1 MGVSTAPNWIAM
13 LGEFYQKYAKPIAKV
28 WFFLK
33 LLAVLAALG
42 VALIYATNATRLEA
56 IKSVKDDFTAI
67 STMHGELIQRTEPV
81 ISSTFT
87 ENVTPSQNELI
98 EVRESAAR
106 LLAALSGFEAPN
118 DDLRDA
124 REAYRRVI
132 ERLLGSINAYDGS
145 IESYK
150 NFQNASVGVVNKGGE
165 LRATVEE
172 FTSSTW
178 TSFWGAL

>member
-1 MGVSTAPNWIAM
+1 MGVLTAPNLITKLEKFFQKHAKAIARC
-13 LGEFYQKYAKPIAKV
+13 

-33 LLAVLAALG
+33 VLTVLVGLG

-56 IKSVKDDFTAI
+56 INSVEDDFTAI
-67 STMHGELIQRTEPV
+67 ASMHGELLQRTELV
-81 ISSTFT
+81 ISSTFV
-87 ENVTPSQNELI
+87 ENAPPSKDELI
-98 EVRESAAR
+98 EVRKSAVR

-118 DDLRDA
+118 DDLRNA

-150 NFQNASVGVVNKGGE
+150 HFQNASVEVANTGGE
-165 LRATVEE
+165 LRATVED

>member
-1 MGVSTAPNWIAM
+1 MGVLTAPDLIAK
-13 LGEFYQKYAKPIAKV
+13 LGDFFQKYAKPLARV

-33 LLAVLAALG
+33 VLTVLAGLGIAL
-42 VALIYATNATRLEA
+42 VYATNATRLEA

-67 STMHGELIQRTEPV
+67 ASMHGKLLQHTEPV
-81 ISSTFT
+81 ISSTFAET
-87 ENVTPSQNELI
+87 APPSQKELTEI
-98 EVRESAAR
+98 RESAAS

-145 IESYK
+145 IESYTA
-150 NFQNASVGVVNKGGE
+150 FQNASVEVANTGGE
-165 LRATVEE
+165 LRATVED

>member
-1 MGVSTAPNWIAM
+1 M
-13 LGEFYQKYAKPIAKV
+13 LGEFFQKYAKPIARV

-33 LLAVLAALG
+33 VLAVLAGVG

-56 IKSVKDDFTAI
+56 ISSVKDDFTAI
-67 STMHGELIQRTEPV
+67 SLRHGELLQRTEPL
-81 ISSTFT
+81 ISSTFA
-87 ENVTPSQNELI
+87 ENVTPSPNDLI
-98 EVRESAAR
+98 EVRESAAS
-106 LLAALSGFEAPN
+106 LLAALSGFEAPS

-150 NFQNASVGVVNKGGE
+150 DFQNASVKVVNKGGD
-165 LRATVEE
+165 LRVAVED

>member
-1 MGVSTAPNWIAM
+1 MSTAPNLIAR
-13 LGEFYQKYAKPIAKV
+13 LEELLHKHTKSIARV

-33 LLAVLAALG
+33 VLAVIAGLGTAL
-42 VALIYATNATRLEA
+42 VYATNATRLETIA
-56 IKSVKDDFTAI
+56 SVQEDFTAI
-67 STMHGELIQRTEPV
+67 ATMHGELLEQTEPV

-87 ENVTPSQNELI
+87 ENVLPSRDELNE
-98 EVRESAAR
+98 VHESAIK

-124 REAYRRVI
+124 RETYRRVI

-145 IESYK
+145 IASYTD
-150 NFQNASVGVVNKGGE
+150 FQNASVEVANTGGE
-165 LRATVEE
+165 LRSTVEK

-178 TSFWGAL
+178 ISFWGAL